1 MGICQ
6 SNPLKTLLFAL
17 TKSTGMNQRWVSV
30 MEMSVI
36 NLGINY
42 LTCGR
47 VLDLYEA
54 PKYLYR

>member
-6 SNPLKTLLFAL
+6 SNPLRMLLFAL
-17 TKSTGMNQRWVSV
+17 TKSTSMNQCWVGV
-30 MEMSVI
+30 MEKSVI

-42 LTCGR
+42 LTYGR

>member
-1 MGICQ
+1 
-6 SNPLKTLLFAL
+6 
-17 TKSTGMNQRWVSV
+17 
-30 MEMSVI
+30 MEESVI